1 MRAYGPAKTVLRTW
15 AINGRRKHLG
25 RKDERGRMAGRIAT
39 TTSVEGDTSE
49 AIECASGVSDALREG
64 QDEFVSTWGQMG
76 ATWGIPRTMAEIH
89 ALLFIVGH
97 AMCTDGIMERLGIS
111 RGSASMSLK
120 SLLDWGIVSRTH
132 KRGDRKE
139 YFRAEQDV
147 WKLFRTIIRER
158 KRREIDPALSS
169 LRHCRSLTE
178 DSGDSRKP
186 SDDNHEGLASAE
198 AVRVHNQ
205 RVDEMIEFLQMV
217 DVLTDKFISPNGK
230 GLRAAAGILGK
241 VI

>member
-1 MRAYGPAKTVLRTW
+1 MNQIRSDRIGEGIGTGLLVENPMS
-15 AINGRRKHLG
+15 
-25 RKDERGRMAGRIAT
+25 ERAT
-39 TTSVEGDTSE
+39 TTTAVDDDTVDVEEGTESRME
-49 AIECASGVSDALREG
+49 IPAALRRG

-132 KRGDRKE
+132 RRGDRKE
-139 YFRAEQDV
+139 YFKAEQDV

-169 LRHCRSLTE
+169 LRHCRSLTA
-178 DSGDSRKP
+178 DSGASRKT
-186 SDDNHEGLASAE
+186 SDDRDDGSASAE
-198 AVRVHNQ
+198 AVRIHNR
-205 RVDEMIEFLQMV
+205 RVDEMIDFLQIV

-230 GLRAAAGILGK
+230 GLRVAAGILGK